1 MLNFWKSHQFLTSS
15 LFSVDRLRNQ
25 DTCATAGIEMIIT
38 KWRYMPSMR
47 NGRPSLAF
55 FDDWIICENKLI
67 SGSMSRENDH
77 LYPTKQRDE
86 SRMKDYLCDR

>member
-1 MLNFWKSHQFLTSS
+1 
-15 LFSVDRLRNQ
+15 
-25 DTCATAGIEMIIT
+25 
-38 KWRYMPSMR
+38 MPSMR

-86 SRMKDYLCDR
+86 SRMKDYLCDRWHSGIQDHRTKLNNSLLRQRYEWRGPDIHINAG